1 MSYAIHMHSALTSM
15 LSSLPS
21 RARLSVQGRLAR
33 LADAAEEWPA
43 GDPRWGQL
51 ARQQG
56 EELLFYAEGC
66 CVRLGLEPE
75 RRRLV
80 VREMGRVLVWLPV
93 GRDTV
98 DTTPAVQATLNVS

>member
-15 LSSLPS
+15 MESLPS

-33 LADAAEEWPA
+33 LAEAAEQWPA
-43 GDPRWGQL
+43 GDLRWGQL

-80 VREMGRVLVWLPV
+80 VRELGRVLVRLPAR
-93 GRDTV
+93 RDE
-98 DTTPAVQATLNVS
+98 PATSPDVQATLNVS

>member
-1 MSYAIHMHSALTSM
+1 M
-15 LSSLPS
+15 
-21 RARLSVQGRLAR
+21 SVQLRLAR
-33 LADAAEEWPA
+33 LAEVAEHWPA

-66 CVRLGLEPE
+66 CVRLELEPE

-80 VREMGRVLVWLPV
+80 VREMGRVLVRLPP
-93 GRDTV
+93 GRDGV
-98 DTTPAVQATLNVS
+98 DMKPAVQATLNVS